1 MKRGAGRF
9 VLREHQ
15 PRRMWAIRAAVTAGV
30 LVALLLA
37 WNIAYR
43 LGGDDNASLRSERD
57 ALSEQLATAESEL
70 KALRERGAI
79 LERADQISDD
89 ADARTHQALADRD
102 RQIADLRSELV
113 FYESLVAS
121 GTGAAGLQIHSLEM
135 NAAAHGVWRF
145 MLTLTHD
152 AREAPEAR
160 GRIRFSVEGVGDGEL
175 RELDWSQLGAANP
188 EAGLEYAFKYFQ
200 VVRGDI
206 VLPADF
212 VPRRVRV
219 RLVPVDTDTDDVERT
234 FEWPDIE
241 GKGDMANVQ

>member
-1 MKRGAGRF
+1 
-9 VLREHQ
+9 
-15 PRRMWAIRAAVTAGV
+15 MWAIRAAVTAGV

-121 GTGAAGLQIHSLEM
+121 GTGAAGLQIKVIRHAGE
-135 NAAAHGVWRF
+135 R
-145 MLTLTHD
+145 D
-152 AREAPEAR
+152 AC
-160 GRIRFSVEGVGDGEL
+160 
-175 RELDWSQLGAANP
+175 
-188 EAGLEYAFKYFQ
+188 
-200 VVRGDI
+200 
-206 VLPADF
+206 
-212 VPRRVRV
+212 
-219 RLVPVDTDTDDVERT
+219 LVTDV
-234 FEWPDIE
+234 
-241 GKGDMANVQ
+241 